1 MTLNYAEKGS
11 PARALFC
18 LAPDAPGNLKF
29 NGEFVRQVLGEAF
42 LGGCFKDRLK
52 GDEKA

>member
-1 MTLNYAEKGS
+1 LST
-11 PARALFC
+11 
-18 LAPDAPGNLKF
+18 PGNLKF

-42 LGGCFKDRLK
+42 FGGCFKDRLK